1 MAYDHDLADR
11 VRERLADEHAI
22 SERAMFGGLVFLLE
36 GNMAI
41 GVSGDGL
48 MVRVGP
54 EGTADALRLPH
65 ARPFEMRGRP
75 TKGFV
80 RVDADGVASD
90 EDLDAWVGRGVAFAG
105 SLPPKD

>member
-11 VRERLADEHAI
+11 VRDHLADEHAI

-54 EGTADALRLPH
+54 EGTADALELPH
-65 ARPFEMRGRP
+65 TRPFEMRGRP

>member
-1 MAYDHDLADR
+1 
-11 VRERLADEHAI
+11 
-22 SERAMFGGLVFLLE
+22 
-36 GNMAI
+36 
-41 GVSGDGL
+41 
-48 MVRVGP
+48 
-54 EGTADALRLPH
+54 
-65 ARPFEMRGRP
+65 MRGRP